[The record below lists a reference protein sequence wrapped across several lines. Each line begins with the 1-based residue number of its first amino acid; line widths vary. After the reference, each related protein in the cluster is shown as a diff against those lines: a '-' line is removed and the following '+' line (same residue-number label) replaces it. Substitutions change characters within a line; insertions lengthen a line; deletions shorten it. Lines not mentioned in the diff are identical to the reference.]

1 MSRTLLELVNADLG
15 YPGETVLRQLSLTLN
30 GADFLTLVGENG
42 CGKST
47 LLRSLLGILPP
58 LRGRMTRATGL
69 RLGYVPQQLQLDSL
83 FPFSV
88 AEVVAMGQARG
99 PKPPQRLKEL
109 DWQRVEEGLR
119 TVDMQAHASKQFS
132 RLSGGQKQRV
142 LLARSI
148 MQPVDLLLLD
158 EPTAGI
164 DPDAEKTILN
174 TVAELHRHGTGV
186 VLVTHHPQTVSQLQ
200 TKVLNLSEV
209 ANEWKR

>member
-1 MSRTLLELVNADLG
+1 MSDTLLELVDADLG
-15 YPGETVLRQLSLTLN
+15 YPGATVLRQLNLSLT
-30 GADFLTLVGENG
+30 GADFLTLIGENG

-58 LRGRMTRATGL
+58 LRGSLSRAPGL

-99 PKPPQRLKEL
+99 PKPPQRLKEA
-109 DWQRVEEGLR
+109 DWQRVDLGLQ
-119 TVDMQAHASKQFS
+119 TVNMQAHASKQFS
-132 RLSGGQKQRV
+132 QLSGGQKQRV

-164 DPDAEKTILN
+164 DAEAEITILK
-174 TVAELHRHGTGV
+174 TVAELHRNGTGV
-186 VLVTHHPQTVSQLQ
+186 VLVTHHPQTVAQVQ

-209 ANEWKR
+209 AN